1 MNSRNSLLTK
11 IAFLS
16 VSFVLTSAYAIQ
28 GSLPQ
33 MKTALNISQT
43 QAEYLAT
50 SPSFLVIF
58 FVIASPFIAQLL
70 KISDKKMIQ
79 IGLII
84 VGVAGLVPLFISNYW
99 LILVS
104 RLVLGAGLGL
114 YNSQAISLISTWYDG
129 NVRSQML
136 GWRAAAE
143 QLGQACTLVIAGGL
157 LTFSWHAP
165 FLVYILA
172 FVALFF
178 FSMRVPDEPKGAI
191 SKETTKTKVQASRT
205 DHQSVTKISPIVAL
219 LVAFAFILVVDYVGM
234 NNRFSSLAVAINGQ
248 NYQGASMFLSLML
261 VGATLGGL
269 TYGTIQKLLGFNTVY
284 LGLILMAL
292 ANFLFGLAGDNYV
305 VMIVGL
311 LLIGFPLQLVSP
323 LIFNLLPDL
332 APVNKQPFV
341 TSLVLIGFNF
351 GAFFSPTAAEVINK
365 LLNKPMQGLGLAA
378 PFPIYGIIL
387 LVIAGLIFITKL
399 IQKNK

>member
-1 MNSRNSLLTK
+1 
-11 IAFLS
+11 
-16 VSFVLTSAYAIQ
+16 
-28 GSLPQ
+28 
-33 MKTALNISQT
+33 
-43 QAEYLAT
+43 
-50 SPSFLVIF
+50 
-58 FVIASPFIAQLL
+58 
-70 KISDKKMIQ
+70 
-79 IGLII
+79 
-84 VGVAGLVPLFISNYW
+84 
-99 LILVS
+99 
-104 RLVLGAGLGL
+104 
-114 YNSQAISLISTWYDG
+114 
-129 NVRSQML
+129 
-136 GWRAAAE
+136 
-143 QLGQACTLVIAGGL
+143 
-157 LTFSWHAP
+157 
-165 FLVYILA
+165 
-172 FVALFF
+172 
-178 FSMRVPDEPKGAI
+178 
-191 SKETTKTKVQASRT
+191 
-205 DHQSVTKISPIVAL
+205 
-219 LVAFAFILVVDYVGM
+219 
-234 NNRFSSLAVAINGQ
+234 
-248 NYQGASMFLSLML
+248 MFLSLML

-269 TYGTIQKLLGFNTVY
+269 TYGNIQKLLGFNTVY